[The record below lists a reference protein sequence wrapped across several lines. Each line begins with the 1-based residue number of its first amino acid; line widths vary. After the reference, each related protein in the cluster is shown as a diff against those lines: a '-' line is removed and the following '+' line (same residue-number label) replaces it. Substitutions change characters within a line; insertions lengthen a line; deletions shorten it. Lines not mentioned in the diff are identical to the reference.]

1 MPFVYATT
9 AVVLAVVAMEV
20 AGADLDGEAAAEEGV
35 DAAAEERVDAEE
47 EEETHGIGWR

>member
-20 AGADLDGEAAAEEGV
+20 AGADLDGEAAAE
-35 DAAAEERVDAEE
+35 AAAEERVDAEE